1 MSGSMALLDGSKK
14 RWRVDAAPITVL
26 IVDDHEVV
34 RRGVRA
40 FLETVPD
47 IHVVGEADS
56 GEEAV
61 LLTEKYAPD
70 VVLMDLILQGM
81 DGLEATQRIKEL
93 CPGTQVMVLTSYDQ
107 DEFIFP
113 ALQAGATSYTLKD
126 MKMNNL
132 AEAIRKVANGEAT
145 LHPRVAMRV
154 VKSLRGEIN
163 GETKLNTMTEREL
176 EVLKMIAKGYSNNR
190 IAQTLVI
197 SEYTV
202 KGHVSNILSKL
213 QLTDRTQAAVYAW
226 QQGIVHRES

>member
-1 MSGSMALLDGSKK
+1 MDTS
-14 RWRVDAAPITVL
+14 PITVL

-40 FLETVPD
+40 FLDTVSD
-47 IHVVGEADS
+47 IRVVAEADS

-61 LLTEKYAPD
+61 IMTEKFTPD

-81 DGLEATQRIKEL
+81 DGLEATRRIKEL
-93 CPGTQVMVLTSYDQ
+93 KPSTQVIVLTSYDQ

-126 MKMNNL
+126 MKMDNL
-132 AEAIRKVANGEAT
+132 ADAIRKVAHGEAT

-154 VKSLRGEIN
+154 VKNLRGEIN
-163 GETKLNTMTEREL
+163 GEAKLSIMTGREV
-176 EVLKMIAKGYSNNR
+176 EILKMIAKGFSNSR

-213 QLTDRTQAAVYAW
+213 HLTDRTQVAVYAW
-226 QQGIVHRES
+226 QQGIVHREG